1 MYVREEAHSKFRQYF
16 KWPKPLA
23 KEEGLS
29 SHWRLM
35 DSLRR
40 EGVPVEES
48 TRERL
53 AKLAEPDHGNIHP
66 VDEDSSDLSAK
77 AHVPGKS
84 P

>member
-1 MYVREEAHSKFRQYF
+1 MTMYVREEAHSKFRQYF
-16 KWPKPLA
+16 KWLA

-53 AKLAEPDHGNIHP
+53 AKLAEPDLGNIHP

-77 AHVPGKS
+77 AHVQGKS